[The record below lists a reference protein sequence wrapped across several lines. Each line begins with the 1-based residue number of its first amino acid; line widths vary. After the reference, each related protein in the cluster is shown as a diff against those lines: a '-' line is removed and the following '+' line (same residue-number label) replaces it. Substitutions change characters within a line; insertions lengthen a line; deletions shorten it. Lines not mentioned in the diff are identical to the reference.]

1 MNIKKDN
8 LEYRS
13 YRDSDLNQYKLFCER
28 NFGKSNY
35 QSNPKHIDW
44 LRSNP
49 THFFNIVKNNN
60 KILGCFHGFQAPVK
74 IDNQIKYFFSLHDLM
89 VDKDHRSGIGL
100 KLMQKSIFQTRPV
113 ILSGAK
119 GRVSRAYK
127 RLGSTKFES
136 QWYKKFI
143 LPKYIFNYHL
153 MNFDKICVLQGKSKF
168 KIFNNKEINSK
179 IFIEEGLALYNY
191 SNNEEE
197 YFHWRFL
204 DYLSPLTFF
213 MIEDNNIIIFSIG
226 YKKKIPFMRIF
237 SIYKTNDKVFT
248 LMLKSIEK
256 FASSIGILLIL
267 YSITE
272 NVIPPRDL
280 KYKKYQKIPDSYFYS
295 LKKYDFS
302 NIIVN
307 GFSTDTGF
315 ESYNF

>member
-13 YRDSDLNQYKLFCER
+13 YKDSDLNQYKLFCER

-49 THFFNIVKNNN
+49 THFFNIVKSSN
-60 KILGCFHGFQAPVK
+60 KILGCFHGFHAPVK
-74 IDNQIKYFFSLHDLM
+74 IDGQINYFFSLHDLM

-113 ILSGAK
+113 ILSGAE
-119 GRVSRAYK
+119 GRISRAYK
-127 RLGSTKFES
+127 RIGSTKFES
-136 QWYKKFI
+136 QWYRKFI

-153 MNFDKICVLQGKSKF
+153 MNFDKICALQGKSKF
-168 KIFNNKEINSK
+168 KIVNNKEVNSK
-179 IFIEEGLALYNY
+179 IFIEEGLALYDY
-191 SNNEEE
+191 SNNDEK
-197 YFHWRFL
+197 YFHWRFF
-204 DYLSPLTFF
+204 DYSSPLTFF
-213 MIEDNNIIIFSIG
+213 MIEDYNIIIFSIG
-226 YKKKIPFMRIF
+226 YKTIPFMRIF
-237 SIYKTNDKVFT
+237 SIYETNQEVVS
-248 LMLKSIEK
+248 LMMKSIEK

-272 NVIPPRDL
+272 NVIPSRDL
-280 KYKKYQKIPDSYFYS
+280 NYKKYKKIPDSYLYS

-315 ESYNF
+315 ESYTF